1 MLDARLLVVSAPH
14 RRPIQAIWKACQEA
28 HWPDCPLS
36 IDVLSLEQDIGWN
49 ENLLRYL
56 VNSSG
61 TFVLLMLDDHFIAKA
76 PDGRYTE
83 DLLTLLQLM
92 TDQPNIGMVKMQ
104 AGNAASPELPV
115 PENDRLREYDRA
127 HHPFKRTNLVPT
139 LFRRV
144 WLQRLTAAVL
154 RECAPGEDKGRSG
167 ALAFE
172 VAGTLLTKD
181 ATKWPERMLGIHR
194 PKLEGLSGQSFLEC
208 IASDGVR
215 EGLLRAAALPELNA
229 VLNIHD
235 VPGIEAFL

>member
-36 IDVLSLEQDIGWN
+36 IDVLSLQDDVGWN
-49 ENLLRYL
+49 QNLLRYL
-56 VNSSG
+56 AKVSEQ
-61 TFVLLMLDDHFIAKA
+61 FVLLLLDDHFIAKA
-76 PDGRYTE
+76 PEGQYTA
-83 DLLTLLQLM
+83 DLATLLQLM

-127 HHPFKRTNLVPT
+127 AHPFKRTNLVPT
-139 LFRRV
+139 LFCRT

-154 RECAPGEDKGRSG
+154 RECGPIGDKGRNG
-167 ALAFE
+167 ALEFE

-215 EGLLRAAALPELNA
+215 EGRLRAAAMPELSA